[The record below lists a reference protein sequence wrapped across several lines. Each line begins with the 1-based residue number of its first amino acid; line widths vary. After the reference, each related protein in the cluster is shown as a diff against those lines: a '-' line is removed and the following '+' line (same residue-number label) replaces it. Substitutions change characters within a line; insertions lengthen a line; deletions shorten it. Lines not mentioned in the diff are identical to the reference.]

1 MASIL
6 DKYNEH
12 LFLEHNSNKSNSFI
26 ANVNLIASKF
36 DELVRIDEKFDAEA
50 VKLLIQLVK
59 NALDINIKQIAED
72 LRKGS
77 YDGYRKLDI
86 DLLTNFAEYDYFMT
100 DAEKNALWS
109 DETKQVYYS
118 SVDVYLADGSVI
130 HKDFSS
136 DINNHHQLYTEL
148 NDWVELKEAYN
159 DTLINI
165 SPNTPI
171 PNHELLRIV
180 DSSLQGSFIE
190 KVVLNVALAGKDPAY
205 DAVFVGAKSHHPEFA
220 WMDTTSAL
228 ITIAHKV
235 NDILYTA
242 NYIEQLGGDIEEMF
256 QSYLAQVREYAD
268 LTSGYANS
276 AASYAAEALEVLE
289 RQRSFIVT
297 SVTQAHDT
305 EPRVN
310 YDPNLNKITFG
321 LPRSEVSVIDFTSFA
336 VNTINGHLT
345 LETKLTSSD
354 IDRVYLDEDNGR
366 FIVELKK

>member
-50 VKLLIQLVK
+50 VQLLIRLVK

-118 SVDVYLADGSVI
+118 SIDVYLIDGTSI

-148 NDWVELKEAYN
+148 NDWVELKEVYN

-180 DSSLQGSFIE
+180 DTSLQGSFIE
-190 KVVLNVALAGKDPAY
+190 KIVLHVALSGKDPAY
-205 DAVFVGAKSHHPEFA
+205 DAVFAGAKSHHPEFT

-235 NDILYTA
+235 NNIIYTA
-242 NYIEQLGGDIEEMF
+242 NYIEQLGGDVEELF
-256 QSYLAQVREYAD
+256 QGYLAQVKEYTD
-268 LTSGYANS
+268 LTSGYSNA
-276 AASYAAEALEVLE
+276 AASSAAEALEVLE
-289 RQRSFIVT
+289 RQRSFTVT
-297 SVTQAHDT
+297 SVSQPVDA

-310 YDPNLNKITFG
+310 YDAKLNKITFG
-321 LPRSEVSVIDFTSFA
+321 LPRSEVAVVGLSNFA
-336 VNTINGHLT
+336 INTANGHLT
-345 LETKLTSSD
+345 LETIRDEDVS
-354 IDRVYLDEDNGR
+354 RVYVNDAGN
-366 FIVELKK
+366 IIIELKK

>member
-100 DAEKNALWS
+100 DAEKNALWG

-118 SVDVYLADGSVI
+118 SIDVYLTNGSVI

-136 DINNHHQLYTEL
+136 DINNHHQLYAEL

-180 DSSLQGSFIE
+180 DTSLQGSFIE

-205 DAVFVGAKSHHPEFA
+205 DAVFVGAKSHHPEFT

-235 NDILYTA
+235 NDIIYTA
-242 NYIEQLGGDIEEMF
+242 DYIEQIGGDLVAVVEAYVE
-256 QSYLAQVREYAD
+256 QVRAYVN
-268 LTSGYANS
+268 T
-276 AASYAAEALEVLE
+276 AAQYSDNAAAYAAEALEVLE
-289 RQRSFIVT
+289 RQRSFTVA
-297 SVTQAHDT
+297 SVTQPVNT

-310 YDPNLNKITFG
+310 YDANLNKITFG
-321 LPRSEVSVIDFTSFA
+321 LPRSEVAVVGLSNFAIDT
-336 VNTINGHLT
+336 VNGHLT
-345 LETKLTSSD
+345 LETIRDEDVS
-354 IDRVYLDEDNGR
+354 RVYVNDEGNV
-366 FIVELKK
+366 IIELKK

>member
-12 LFLEHNSNKSNSFI
+12 LFLEHNSNKSSSFI

-36 DELVRIDEKFDAEA
+36 NELVRIDEKFDAEA
-50 VKLLIQLVK
+50 VRLLIQLVQ
-59 NALDINIKQIAED
+59 NSLDVNIKQIAED

-86 DLLTNFAEYDYFMT
+86 DLLTNFVDYDYFMS
-100 DAEKNALWS
+100 DSEKNALWS
-109 DETKQVYYS
+109 DESKQVYYS
-118 SVDVYLADGSVI
+118 SIDVYFVNGASI
-130 HKDFSS
+130 SKEFSS

-148 NDWVELKEAYN
+148 DDWEEFKEAYGFSKF
-159 DTLINI
+159 NI
-165 SPNTPI
+165 APNTPI

-180 DSSLQGSFIE
+180 DTSLQGSFIE
-190 KVVLNVALAGKDPAY
+190 KIVLHVALPGKDPAY
-205 DAVFVGAKSHHPEFA
+205 DAVFAGAKTHSPEFT

-228 ITIAHKV
+228 ITIANKV
-235 NDILYTA
+235 NDIIYTA

-276 AASYAAEALEVLE
+276 ASSYAAEALEVLE
-289 RQRSFIVT
+289 RQRSFTVA
-297 SVTQAHDT
+297 SVTQPVDT

-310 YDPNLNKITFG
+310 YDANLNKITFG
-321 LPRSEVSVIDFTSFA
+321 LPRSEVAVVGLSNFA
-336 VNTINGHLT
+336 INTANGHLT
-345 LETKLTSSD
+345 LETIRDEDVS
-354 IDRVYLDEDNGR
+354 RVYVNNDGNIIIEMKQ
-366 FIVELKK
+366 E